1 MRKLVLLVLLVL
13 LAACKRHAAGVV
25 VDGDWDEPAWQAA
38 QRGQFMDG
46 GALARPS
53 SEVRFVRGGAALYV
67 ALYAADEDIE
77 PGDAFDLTVGTQHVH
92 VDAAGHVTPAG
103 IVAKVGLDEGTLGDA
118 HDDDE
123 EWVVELAL
131 PVAAAGTPVSASR
144 CDVPKDGVRRCG
156 SWSGALK

>member
-1 MRKLVLLVLLVL
+1 MDRLAALLLV
-13 LAACKRHAAGVV
+13 AACKPHAAGVV
-25 VDGDWDEPAWQAA
+25 VDGDWDEPAWHTA
-38 QRGQFMDG
+38 QRGRFTDG

-53 SEVRFVRGGAALYV
+53 SEVRLVRGEHQLYV

-77 PGDAFDLTVGTQHVH
+77 PGDAFELSVGSARVR

-103 IVAKVGLDEGTLGDA
+103 VVAKVGLDEGTLGDA

-123 EWVVELAL
+123 EWVVEVAL
-131 PVAAAGTPVSASR
+131 PLVAAGTPVTASR
-144 CDVPKDGVRRCG
+144 CDVPKDGVKRCG